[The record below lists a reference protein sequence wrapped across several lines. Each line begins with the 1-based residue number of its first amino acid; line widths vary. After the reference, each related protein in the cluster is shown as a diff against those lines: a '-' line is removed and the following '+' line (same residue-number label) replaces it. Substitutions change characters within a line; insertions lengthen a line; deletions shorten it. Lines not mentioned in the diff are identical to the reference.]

1 MCYYLTEVFELDNDK
16 FNKILKKLRKNN
28 KMTQKELADKIG
40 VARTTLANYEQ
51 GTRFPDKETLL
62 LIADFFNVSL
72 DYLVGRTPA
81 DKIKNAIS
89 DDKELQETWE
99 QISQRENLQLLFKQT
114 KDLDDS
120 TIKQIIRIIKAI
132 EDEEQGN
139 Q

>member
-1 MCYYLTEVFELDNDK
+1 MAVKERLIEVRNEKGITQEELSNYLNVSRSTIAGYETGK
-16 FNKILKKLRKNN
+16 RKPEYE
-28 KMTQKELADKIG
+28 TLQK
-40 VARTTLANYEQ
+40 LANY
-51 GTRFPDKETLL
+51 
-62 LIADFFNVSL
+62 FNVSL
-72 DYLVGRTPA
+72 DYLLGSSNERSSA

-132 EDEEQGN
+132 EDEEQSN